1 MRQLRSL
8 PKTIATSVQAGDAA
22 HAGKAWVGVLLFH
35 TLYVAQKNGCTD
47 GTVVTRI
54 VFLGGDVING
64 CKRLECRPGLAN

>member
-8 PKTIATSVQAGDAA
+8 PETIATSVQAGDAA

-47 GTVVTRI
+47 QASSMLVSRETYVW
-54 VFLGGDVING
+54 G
-64 CKRLECRPGLAN
+64 CGKTIEF